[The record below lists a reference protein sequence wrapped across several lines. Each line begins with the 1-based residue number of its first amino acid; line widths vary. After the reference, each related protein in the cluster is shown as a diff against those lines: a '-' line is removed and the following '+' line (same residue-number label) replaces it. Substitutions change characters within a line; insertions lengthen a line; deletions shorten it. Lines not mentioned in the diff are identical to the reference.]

1 MKLVKHIS
9 IIQTCK
15 SIAGT
20 CSFLLSGLLI
30 LLLAVFNIPVSV
42 LSVSMLFLSIVLIGF
57 GIFSYGVPVS
67 DCNWTKLSCILAK
80 CGLIS
85 YITIWYILQ
94 DGDVID
100 FEYHKYTGD
109 SDDPQITKCEF
120 WEVQL
125 KGTNYIRVSYGNDSV
140 NCLTPQEFVDSFG
153 RTRDKYN
160 VIKINK
166 EIVYSNIES
175 VAPKAKWIIY

>member
-1 MKLVKHIS
+1 MKLVSHIS

-30 LLLAVFNIPVSV
+30 LLLAIFNIPVNV

-57 GIFSYGVPVS
+57 GIFSYGVPIS
-67 DCNWTKLSCILAK
+67 DCNWTRLSCVLAK

-100 FEYHKYTGD
+100 FEHHKYTGD
-109 SDDPQITKCEF
+109 SDDPQITNCES
-120 WEVQL
+120 WEVQR
-125 KGTNYIRVSYGNDSV
+125 KGTNYIRVSYNNDSV
-140 NCLTPQEFVDSFG
+140 NNLTPQEFVNAFG
-153 RTRDKYN
+153 RTRDMHN

-175 VAPKAKWIIY
+175 VAPKAKWIMY

>member
-1 MKLVKHIS
+1 MKLVRHIS

-20 CSFLLSGLLI
+20 CSFLLAGILI
-30 LLLAVFNIPVSV
+30 LLLALFNMPVSI
-42 LSVSMLFLSIVLIGF
+42 LSGSMLFLSIVLMGF
-57 GIFSYGVPVS
+57 GTFSYGVPVS
-67 DCNWTKLSCILAK
+67 DCNWTKLFCVLAK

-85 YITIWYILQ
+85 YITIWYILH

-109 SDDPQITKCEF
+109 SNDPQIIKCEF
-120 WEVQL
+120 WEVQR
-125 KGTNYIRVSYGNDSV
+125 KGINYIRVSHNNDSV
-140 NCLTPQEFVDSFG
+140 NCLTPQEFVDSLG
-153 RTRDKYN
+153 RTIDKYN

-166 EIVYSNIES
+166 GVVYSNIES
-175 VAPKAKWIIY
+175 VAPKAKWIMY